1 MDNFEAPGLAEVIL
15 NIWQQPGP
23 NANFRELLE
32 WYRKLSPGYLVC
44 GEIEYQVQ
52 FIIQGE
58 YHKLHPKLKEEIRE
72 IILYRIE
79 RAERLK
85 VWAKVL

>member
-1 MDNFEAPGLAEVIL
+1 MHTFEAPGLAEVIL
-15 NIWQQPGP
+15 NIWQRPG
-23 NANFRELLE
+23 ANVDFRELLE

-58 YHKLHPKLKEEIRE
+58 YHKLHPELKKEIKELVHHRTAQ
-72 IILYRIE
+72 
-79 RAERLK
+79 AERLK
-85 VWAKVL
+85 AWVLVL